1 MLLPENH
8 KPSNRWRTEQVES
21 ERGFR
26 LACQNIP
33 IGADAFT
40 IKGFTIIYE
49 DLLAETNAF
58 SPRENY
64 LDFPLAERP
73 KQISN
78 RKGEKKITP
87 ANSAGILQNGLFVSA
102 HAVLIHSV
110 PGYPDRIA
118 VLYLKFTGEICPPV

>member
-40 IKGFTIIYE
+40 IKGFIIIYE

-78 RKGEKKITP
+78 RKGEKKSPRQIP
-87 ANSAGILQNGLFVSA
+87 QEFFKMGCSYQRMPF
-102 HAVLIHSV
+102 
-110 PGYPDRIA
+110 
-118 VLYLKFTGEICPPV
+118 